1 MADDARR
8 LSELSAVKLAL
19 LARQARQDLDG
30 AGVAG
35 AEPIAVIGMGC
46 RFPGGASD
54 PERFW
59 RLLVNRVDAIG
70 EVPADR
76 WSIDAL
82 YDPDPAAPGKMST
95 RWGGF
100 LRAID
105 GFDPQF
111 FGISPREASRM
122 DPQQRLLLEV
132 AWEALEDAGQTRAA
146 LDGSPTGVFVASYH
160 NDYAAL
166 MTADRRGIDAWTS
179 TGTAHSIVA
188 NRLSYLLNLR
198 GPSLTVDTACSASL
212 VAVHLACRSLRAEE
226 CSLAV
231 AGGVSLMLSPEVT
244 ISLSKWGFMAA
255 DGRCKTFDASAD
267 GFVRGEGGG
276 VVVLK
281 RLSDALADGD
291 RVLGLI
297 RGSAVNQDGRTSVLT
312 APSGVAQAAVIR
324 QALENGKVAAE
335 QVDYVEAHGTGTV
348 LGDPIEVEALG
359 AVYGAPT
366 AGTHPCALGAVK
378 ANIGHLEAAAGIAG
392 LIKALL
398 CLQHGLIPPQ
408 LHFARLNPHLSLAGS
423 RFVIPTEP
431 LPWPRGGRRRFAGVS
446 SFGFGGTNAH
456 VVLEEAPEIAT
467 RPGAERPE
475 PPAVHVLA
483 LSAQTDEALIALADD
498 YCAWLGGDG
507 TPRLA
512 DICYTAAVRRTH
524 HERRLAV
531 VGTSA
536 AEMVRQLAGY
546 RDGRDRA
553 PHRERRP
560 RLAFVFSGQGS
571 QRPGMGRE
579 LLDGRPEFRA
589 ALEECDAAIRH
600 HAGWSVIDE
609 IRADAAHSRM
619 HRTEVAQ
626 PALFALQVALAAVWN
641 EWGVRPD
648 AVAGHSVGEVAAAF
662 VAGALS
668 LDDAARVVVERGRI
682 MERVTGRG
690 RMLAVGL
697 PRGEVEWLLH
707 EELGVA
713 AVNGPA
719 SVVLSGTVAAV
730 EDAARRLGDRGVRS
744 HLLPVDYAFH
754 SFQLEPLRGELA
766 RALAGITPGPVQRPL
781 VSTVTGCPTEG
792 PELGARYWATGI
804 REPVLFAPAVEA
816 LAVGGD
822 TLFVEIGPHPV
833 LGGPILECLG
843 PRADRGQALAS
854 LRRDRGEAAT
864 ILTSL
869 GALYRA
875 GLEVRWDA
883 VYATGGRCVGL
894 PSYPWQRRRC
904 WYTSGAPAT
913 GEGAAPRPSE
923 PALHPL
929 VQRRVPSPAATLY
942 ESRLGAGVP
951 AYLGDHRIQGA
962 VVFPASGYIEMAL
975 AVGAS
980 AAAPALEDLLIVEP
994 LVIAEGEDRI
1004 VQIVVTD
1011 APAGRTIQVHSTTG
1025 TGPATET
1032 RWTLH
1037 ASARLASARPV
1048 AARPLDGCPDEGD
1061 PTVHYARLEES
1072 GLQFGPA
1079 FRGLAALWRGRA
1091 QARGRVSAPAC
1102 IAPELEAHRFHPALM
1117 DACLQVIGVAAGD
1130 AVGGSRLYV
1139 PLGVDRVVLHRAPAE
1154 TLLSEARLRPG
1165 AGDVLVADVRIRDE
1179 AGAPVADLEGVR
1191 LKRVEG
1197 ALVRPATR
1205 ESLFEIRWRPRPRG
1219 VVTPGAPTT
1228 GRWLILG
1235 DRGGLG
1241 AALAARLEAAGDSV
1255 SVIGPDEALDSLGSL
1270 GRLDDDGWRGVV
1282 YLRGLDGEVPAPTGG
1297 LVDEARA
1304 GCEGLL
1310 RLVQALASG
1319 ASGRP
1324 PRLWVVTTAA
1334 QAAGPE
1340 DSLAGLPQASLWGLG
1355 RVVALEHPELR
1366 CVRVDLGAAAAS
1378 GASLEGLLAELRG
1391 PDGEDEI
1398 ALRGGDRF
1406 VARLEAS
1413 AAAGR
1418 PAGPA
1423 ARAASQLEIGRRGI
1437 LDNLEWRPAHR
1448 RHPGRGEVEIEVE
1461 ASGLNFRDVLN
1472 ALGTYPG
1479 DPGPLGSE
1487 CAGRVVAVGAD
1498 VTRLSVGDTVTA
1510 VTPDGGFR
1518 SFVTVPAAL
1527 AAAVPSGLGIEDA
1540 AAVPIAF
1547 LTAQYGLERLA
1558 RMGPGDRV
1566 LVHAAAGGVGL
1577 AAVQLA
1583 QRAGAE
1589 VFATVGSESKRQL
1602 LASRGVRHIMSSRS
1616 LDFAREVME
1625 RTGGRGVDV
1634 VLNSLAGDF
1643 IPASLSA
1650 LAPGGRFVEIGKT
1663 GIWDAERVRRHRED
1677 VSYWTVYLGDLCREE
1692 PALVERML
1700 GGILE
1705 DLAAGRLRPLP
1716 RRTFARSEAAAA
1728 FRFMAQAR
1736 HVGKIVLAGEP
1747 AGDSPLATLRSDAT
1761 YLITGGLGALGVEV
1775 ARWMASRGARHLV
1788 LLGRHGAV
1796 TGRARDVIADL
1807 GRRGVVVDT
1816 VEADVAVMAEMADV
1830 LRSIERRR
1838 PPLRGI
1844 VHAAG
1849 VVGDG
1854 VLLDQSWERFAA
1866 VMKAK
1871 VDGAW
1876 VLHGLTRGADL
1887 DFFVLFSS
1895 AAGVIGSAGQGGY
1908 AAANAVLDAL
1918 AHYRRRLRLPAVSI
1932 AWGRWAIGMAA
1943 AVDDRD
1949 RQRWSRQG
1957 ISEIELE
1964 AGLELL
1970 ERLLGA
1976 PSAQVT
1982 VLPIEWETFLREPG
1996 GPRPLLLELAPRR
2009 GSGRQGAAPSERQ
2022 LEPTLAQRLD
2032 EAPPG
2037 GRRRLLVAHVQDE
2050 AATVLALD
2058 ASQAIGVGQGLR
2070 DLGLDSLMAVE
2081 LRNRLQAS
2089 VGRPLPATLAF
2100 DHPTVEAIADFLA
2113 TELGIPA
2120 AGDRAERRAGRPA
2133 DLAIAARVA
2142 ALTEEEAEA
2151 LLLKELGS
2159 LDEREGERR

>member
-8 LSELSAVKLAL
+8 LTELSAVKLAL

-46 RFPGGASD
+46 RFPGDASD

-76 WSIDAL
+76 WSVDAL

-324 QALENGKVAAE
+324 QALDNGKVAAE

-359 AVYGAPT
+359 AVYGGPT

-398 CLQHGLIPPQ
+398 CLKHGLIPPQ
-408 LHFARLNPHLSLAGS
+408 LHFSRLNPHVSLAGS

-467 RPGAERPE
+467 RPGAERTE
-475 PPAVHVLA
+475 PPAAHVLA
-483 LSAQTDEALIALADD
+483 LSAQSDEALIALADA
-498 YCAWLGGDG
+498 YHTWLGGDG

-524 HERRLAV
+524 HERRVAV

-536 AEMVRQLAGY
+536 AEMVRQLAAY
-546 RDGRDRA
+546 RNGRDRA
-553 PHRERRP
+553 SHRERRP

-571 QRPGMGRE
+571 QRPEMGRE

-589 ALEECDAAIRH
+589 ALEECDAAIRG

-609 IRADAAHSRM
+609 IRTDAAHSRV
-619 HRTEVAQ
+619 HRTEIAQ
-626 PALFALQVALAAVWN
+626 PALFALQVALAALWSA
-641 EWGVRPD
+641 WGARPD
-648 AVAGHSVGEVAAAF
+648 VVAGHSVGEVAAAF

-668 LDDAARVVVERGRI
+668 LNDAARVVVERGRI

-697 PRGEVEWLLH
+697 SRVAVESLLH

-719 SVVLSGTVAAV
+719 SVVLSGTAAAV
-730 EDAARRLGDRGVRS
+730 ADAARRLGERGVRS

-754 SFQLEPLRGELA
+754 SFQLEPLRDELA
-766 RALAGITPGPVQRPL
+766 RTLAGITPGPVQRPL
-781 VSTVTGCPTEG
+781 VSTVTGGPAEG
-792 PELGARYWATGI
+792 PELGPRYWATGM
-804 REPVLFAPAVEA
+804 RMPVLFAPAVEA
-816 LAVGGD
+816 LAAGGD
-822 TLFVEIGPHPV
+822 TVFVEIGPHPV

-843 PRADRGQALAS
+843 PRADRGRALAS
-854 LRRDRGEAAT
+854 LRRDRSESAT

-883 VYATGGRCVGL
+883 VYAAGGRCVGL

-904 WYTSGAPAT
+904 WYTSGAPAI
-913 GEGAAPRPSE
+913 GESAAARPSE

-929 VQRRVPSPAATLY
+929 VQRRVPSPVAVLY
-942 ESRLGAGVP
+942 ESRLGAGAP

-962 VVFPASGYIEMAL
+962 VVFPATGYIEMAL
-975 AVGAS
+975 AVG
-980 AAAPALEDLLIVEP
+980 APALEDLLIVEP
-994 LVIAEGEDRI
+994 LVIAEGEERT

-1025 TGPATET
+1025 AGPATEP

-1037 ASARLASARPV
+1037 ASARLALGGPV
-1048 AARPLDGCPDEGD
+1048 ATRPLDGCPDEAD
-1061 PTVHYARLEES
+1061 PGAHYARLEES

-1079 FRGLAALWRGRA
+1079 FRGLVALWRGRA
-1091 QARGRVSAPAC
+1091 EARGRVSAPAC
-1102 IAPELEAHRFHPALM
+1102 IAAELEAHRFHPALM

-1130 AVGGSRLYV
+1130 SVGGSRLYV

-1179 AGAPVADLEGVR
+1179 AGEPVADLEGVR

-1197 ALVRPATR
+1197 ALVRPAAR
-1205 ESLFEIRWRPRPRG
+1205 ESLFEIRWRPQSRG
-1219 VVTPGAPTT
+1219 VVAPSATTT
-1228 GRWLILG
+1228 GPWLILG
-1235 DRGGLG
+1235 DRAGLG
-1241 AALAARLEAAGDSV
+1241 AALVARLEAAGDSAT
-1255 SVIGPDEALDSLGSL
+1255 VIGPDEALDSLGSL
-1270 GRLDDDGWRGVV
+1270 GRQNGDGWRDVV
-1282 YLRGLDGEVPAPTGG
+1282 YLRGLDGGVPAPTGG
-1297 LVDEARA
+1297 LVDESRA
-1304 GCEGLL
+1304 GCEGLI
-1310 RLVQALASG
+1310 RLVQAVASRS
-1319 ASGRP
+1319 SGRP
-1324 PRLWVVTTAA
+1324 PRLWVVTAAA
-1334 QAAGPE
+1334 QAARPE

-1366 CVRVDLGAAAAS
+1366 CVRIDLGETAAS
-1378 GASLEGLLAELRG
+1378 AASLDGLLAELRR

-1398 ALRGGDRF
+1398 ALRGGERF

-1418 PAGPA
+1418 LAGPA
-1423 ARAASQLEIGRRGI
+1423 AGVASQLEIGQRGL
-1437 LDNLEWRPAHR
+1437 LDNLEWRPSQR
-1448 RHPGRGEVEIEVE
+1448 RHPGPGEVEIEVE

-1479 DPGPLGSE
+1479 DAGPLGSE

-1498 VTRLSVGDTVTA
+1498 VTRLSVGDTVAA

-1527 AAAVPSGLGIEDA
+1527 AAAVPAGIGIEDA

-1547 LTAQYGLERLA
+1547 LTAHYGLERLA

-1589 VFATVGSESKRQL
+1589 VFATVGSASKRRL
-1602 LASRGVRHIMSSRS
+1602 LASLGVRHIMSSRS

-1625 RTGGRGVDV
+1625 RTGGRGIDV

-1643 IPASLSA
+1643 IPASLST
-1650 LAPGGRFVEIGKT
+1650 LAPGGRFVELGKT
-1663 GIWDAERVRRHRED
+1663 GIWDAERVRRHREG

-1692 PALVERML
+1692 PALVETML

-1705 DLAAGRLRPLP
+1705 DLATGRLRPLP
-1716 RRTFARSEAAAA
+1716 RRTFAHSEAAAA

-1736 HVGKIVLAGEP
+1736 HVGKIVLAGAP
-1747 AGDSPLATLRSDAT
+1747 AGDSPITLRPDAT
-1761 YLITGGLGALGVEV
+1761 YLITGALGALGIEV

-1807 GRRGVVVDT
+1807 GRRGVVIDT
-1816 VEADVAVMAEMADV
+1816 VEADVAVAAEMADV
-1830 LRSIERRR
+1830 LRDIERRR
-1838 PPLRGI
+1838 PTLRGI

-1876 VLHGLTRGADL
+1876 VLHGLTRGAAL

-1918 AHYRRRLRLPAVSI
+1918 AHYRRRLQLPAISI
-1932 AWGRWAIGMAA
+1932 AWGRWALGMAA

-1949 RQRWSRQG
+1949 RRRWSRQG

-1970 ERLLGA
+1970 GRLLRA

-1996 GPRPLLLELAPRR
+1996 GPRPLLSELAPRR
-2009 GSGRQGAAPSERQ
+2009 RSGHSGAAPSESR
-2022 LEPTLAQRLD
+2022 LEPTLARRLE

-2058 ASQAIGVGQGLR
+2058 APQAIGVGQGLR

-2113 TELGIPA
+2113 AELGIAA
-2120 AGDRAERRAGRPA
+2120 AGDRAERRDARPA

-2142 ALTEEEAEA
+2142 ALSEEEAEA
-2151 LLLKELGS
+2151 LLLTELGA

>member
-8 LSELSAVKLAL
+8 LTELSAVKLAL

-30 AGVAG
+30 AGVAN

-46 RFPGGASD
+46 RFPGDASD

-76 WSIDAL
+76 WPIDAL
-82 YDPDPAAPGKMST
+82 YDPDPTAPGKMST

-100 LRAID
+100 LRTID

-111 FGISPREASRM
+111 FGISPREAARM

-132 AWEALEDAGQTRAA
+132 AWEALEDAGQTRPG

-166 MTADRRGIDAWTS
+166 MSADRRGIDAWTS

-312 APSGVAQAAVIR
+312 APSGVAQAEVIR

-359 AVYGAPT
+359 AVYGGPA

-378 ANIGHLEAAAGIAG
+378 ASIGHLEAAAGIAG

-408 LHFARLNPHLSLAGS
+408 LHFSRLNPHLSLAGS

-431 LPWPRGGRRRFAGVS
+431 LPWPHGGRRRFAGVS

-456 VVLEEAPEIAT
+456 VVLEEAPEIV
-467 RPGAERPE
+467 GRPE
-475 PPAVHVLA
+475 AGPPGTHVLP
-483 LSAQTDEALIALADD
+483 LSAQTDEALITLADD
-498 YCAWLGGDG
+498 YRAWLEGGG

-536 AEMVRQLAGY
+536 TEMARQLAAY
-546 RDGRDRA
+546 RDGRDA
-553 PHRERRP
+553 TPHRDRRP
-560 RLAFVFSGQGS
+560 RLAFVFTGQGS

-579 LLDGRPEFRA
+579 LFDRRPDFRA
-589 ALEECDAAIRH
+589 ALEECDAAIRR

-609 IRADAAHSRM
+609 IRADAAHSRL

-626 PALFALQVALAAVWN
+626 PAIFALQVALAGLWN
-641 EWGVRPD
+641 GWGVLPD

-662 VAGALS
+662 VAGALG
-668 LDDAARVVVERGRI
+668 LDDAARVVVERGRV
-682 MERVTGRG
+682 MEGVTGRG

-697 PRGEVEWLLH
+697 SREDVEPLLH
-707 EELGVA
+707 GELGVA
-713 AVNGPA
+713 AINAPT
-719 SVVLSGTVAAV
+719 SVVLSGTAAAV
-730 EDAARRLGDRGVRS
+730 EDAARKLGDRGVRS
-744 HLLPVDYAFH
+744 QLLPVDYAFH
-754 SFQLEPLRGELA
+754 SFQLEPLCDELA
-766 RALAGITPGPVQRPL
+766 RALAGIAPGPVRRSL
-781 VSTVTGCPTEG
+781 VSTVFGRPTEG
-792 PELGARYWATGI
+792 PELGPRYWATGI
-804 REPVLFAPAVEA
+804 RAPVLFAPVVEV
-816 LAVGGD
+816 LAAGGD

-843 PRADRGQALAS
+843 PHADRGRALAS
-854 LRRDRGEAAT
+854 LRRDRGESAT

-875 GLEVRWDA
+875 GFEVRWDA
-883 VYATGGRCVGL
+883 VYADGGQCVGL

-904 WYTSGAPAT
+904 WYTSSALAA

-923 PALHPL
+923 PVLHPL
-929 VQRRVPSPAATLY
+929 VQRRVPSPVAALY
-942 ESRLGAGVP
+942 ESRLGAEAP
-951 AYLGDHRIQGA
+951 AYLTDHRIQGA

-975 AVGAS
+975 AVGA
-980 AAAPALEDLLIVEP
+980 PAVEDLLIVEP

-1025 TGPATET
+1025 VGSATEA

-1037 ASARLASARPV
+1037 ASARLAAASSRPV
-1048 AARPLDGCPDEGD
+1048 ADRTLGSCPDDVD
-1061 PTVHYARLEES
+1061 PGAHYAGLEES

-1079 FRGLAALWRGRA
+1079 FRGLTALWAGRGE
-1091 QARGRVSAPAC
+1091 ARGRVSAPAC
-1102 IAPELEAHRFHPALM
+1102 IVSELEAHRFHPALM

-1139 PLGVDRVVLHRAPAE
+1139 PLGVDRIVLHRAPGE
-1154 TLLSEARLRPG
+1154 TLVSEARLRPG
-1165 AGDVLVADVRIRDE
+1165 SGDVLVADVRIRDE
-1179 AGAPVADLEGVR
+1179 AGEPVADLEGVR

-1197 ALVRPATR
+1197 ALVRPASR
-1205 ESLFEIRWRPRPRG
+1205 ESLFEIRWRPQPRG
-1219 VVTPGAPTT
+1219 GAAPSAKVA

-1241 AALAARLEAAGDSV
+1241 AALAPRLEAAGDPATL
-1255 SVIGPDEALDSLGSL
+1255 IGPDEALDALASVGQV
-1270 GRLDDDGWRGVV
+1270 DEAAWRDVV
-1282 YLRGLDGEVPAPTGG
+1282 YLRGLDGEVPAPTGR
-1297 LVDEARA
+1297 LLDETRA

-1310 RLVQALASG
+1310 RLVQALASRT
-1319 ASGRP
+1319 SDRP
-1324 PRLWVVTTAA
+1324 PRLWVVTAAA
-1334 QAAGPE
+1334 QAVRPE
-1340 DSLAGLPQASLWGLG
+1340 DSMVGLPQASLWGLA

-1366 CVRVDLGAAAAS
+1366 CVRIDLDAAAATVD
-1378 GASLEGLLAELRG
+1378 SLDGLLAELQQ

-1398 ALRGGDRF
+1398 ALRGGDRL

-1413 AAAGR
+1413 QAAGQ
-1418 PAGPA
+1418 PVSPPTG
-1423 ARAASQLEIGRRGI
+1423 AASQLEIGRRGI
-1437 LDNLEWRPAHR
+1437 LDNLEWRPSHR
-1448 RHPGRGEVEIEVE
+1448 RPPGPGEVEIEVQ

-1479 DPGPLGSE
+1479 DAGPLGSE
-1487 CAGRVVAVGAD
+1487 CAGRVVAIGAD
-1498 VTRLSVGDTVTA
+1498 VTKLSVGDMVAA
-1510 VTPDGGFR
+1510 VTPHGGFR

-1527 AAAVPSGLGIEDA
+1527 AGAVPPGLGIEDA

-1547 LTAQYGLERLA
+1547 LTAHYGLDRLA
-1558 RMGPGDRV
+1558 CMGPGDRV

-1589 VFATVGSESKRQL
+1589 IFATVGSESKRQL
-1602 LASRGVRHIMSSRS
+1602 LASLGVRHIMSSRS
-1616 LDFAREVME
+1616 LDFVREVME
-1625 RTGGRGVDV
+1625 GTGGRGVDI
-1634 VLNSLAGDF
+1634 VLNSLTGDF
-1643 IPASLSA
+1643 IPASLST
-1650 LAPGGRFVEIGKT
+1650 LAPGGRFVELGKI
-1663 GIWDAERVRRHRED
+1663 GIWDAERVRRHRDD

-1692 PALVERML
+1692 PALVEAML
-1700 GGILE
+1700 GRILE

-1716 RRTFARSEAAAA
+1716 RRTFARSEAVAA

-1736 HVGKIVLAGEP
+1736 HVGKIVLA
-1747 AGDSPLATLRSDAT
+1747 ADSPAAPLRPDAT
-1761 YLITGGLGALGVEV
+1761 YLITGGLGALGIEV
-1775 ARWMASRGARHLV
+1775 ARWMAARGARHLV
-1788 LLGRHGAV
+1788 LLGRHRPVA
-1796 TGRARDVIADL
+1796 GRVRDVLEDL
-1807 GRRGVVVDT
+1807 GRQGVVVDT
-1816 VEADVAVMAEMADV
+1816 VEADVAAVAEMADV
-1830 LRSIERRR
+1830 LRDIERRR

-1849 VVGDG
+1849 IVGDG
-1854 VLLDQSWERFAA
+1854 VLLDQSWERFAE
-1866 VMKAK
+1866 VMKPK
-1871 VDGAW
+1871 GDGAW

-1895 AAGVIGSAGQGGY
+1895 AAGIIGSAGQGAY

-1918 AHYRRRLRLPAVSI
+1918 AHYRRRLHLPAVSI
-1932 AWGRWAIGMAA
+1932 AWGRWAVGMAA
-1943 AVDDRD
+1943 AVADRD
-1949 RQRWSRQG
+1949 RRRWSRQG

-1964 AGLELL
+1964 VGLDLL
-1970 ERLLGA
+1970 GRLLRA
-1976 PSAQVT
+1976 PSPQVT
-1982 VLPIEWETFLREPG
+1982 VLPIDWPTFLREPG
-1996 GPRPLLLELAPRR
+1996 GPRPLLSELAPRR
-2009 GSGRQGAAPSERQ
+2009 RSGRPDAAPPETV
-2022 LEPTLAQRLD
+2022 LEPPLARRLE

-2037 GRRRLLVAHVQDE
+2037 GRRRLLVAHVQHE

-2058 ASQAIGVGQGLR
+2058 APQAIGVGQGLR

-2089 VGRPLPATLAF
+2089 VGRPLPSTLAF
-2100 DHPTVEAIADFLA
+2100 DHPTVGAIADFLA
-2113 TELGIPA
+2113 AELGIPV
-2120 AGDRAERRAGRPA
+2120 AGDRVERRDAHSP
-2133 DLAIAARVA
+2133 DLAIAARVS

-2151 LLLKELGS
+2151 LLLKELGA
-2159 LDEREGERR
+2159 LDERKGERR

>member
-8 LSELSAVKLAL
+8 LTELSAVKLAL

-46 RFPGGASD
+46 RFPGDASD

-212 VAVHLACRSLRAEE
+212 VAVHLACRSLRSEE

-335 QVDYVEAHGTGTV
+335 QVDYIEAHGTGTV

-359 AVYGAPT
+359 AVYGGPT

-408 LHFARLNPHLSLAGS
+408 LHFSRFNPHLSLAGS

-467 RPGAERPE
+467 RPGAEPTE
-475 PPAVHVLA
+475 PPAAHVLA
-483 LSAQTDEALIALADD
+483 LSAQTDEALVALADD
-498 YCAWLGGDG
+498 YCTWLGSHG

-512 DICYTAAVRRTH
+512 DICYTTAVRRTH

-536 AEMVRQLAGY
+536 TEMVRQLAAY

-553 PHRERRP
+553 PRREHRP
-560 RLAFVFSGQGS
+560 RLAFVFSGQGA
-571 QRPGMGRE
+571 QRSGMGRE

-589 ALEECDAAIRH
+589 ALEECDAAIRR

-609 IRADAAHSRM
+609 IRTDAAHSRM
-619 HRTEVAQ
+619 QRTEVAQ
-626 PALFALQVALAAVWN
+626 PVIFALQVGLADLWS

-648 AVAGHSVGEVAAAF
+648 AVVGHSVGEVAAAF

-697 PRGEVEWLLH
+697 SREDVESLLH

-719 SVVLSGTVAAV
+719 SVVLSGTAAAV
-730 EDAARRLGDRGVRS
+730 EDAARRLGERGVRS

-754 SFQLEPLRGELA
+754 SFQLEPLRDELA

-781 VSTVTGCPTEG
+781 VSTVTGRPTEG
-792 PELGARYWATGI
+792 PELGPPHWATGI
-804 REPVLFAPAVEA
+804 RAPVLFAPAVEA
-816 LAVGGD
+816 LAAGGD

-843 PRADRGQALAS
+843 PRADHGRVLAS
-854 LRRDRGEAAT
+854 LRRDRGESAT

-869 GALYRA
+869 GALYSA
-875 GLEVRWDA
+875 GFEVRWDA
-883 VYATGGRCVGL
+883 VYAEGGRCVGL

-904 WYTSGAPAT
+904 WYASVAPT
-913 GEGAAPRPSE
+913 GGQGAASRPSE

-929 VQRRVPSPAATLY
+929 VQRRVPSPVAALY
-942 ESRLGAGVP
+942 ESRLGGAP

-975 AVGAS
+975 AVGAT
-980 AAAPALEDLLIVEP
+980 AAAPALEDLLISEP
-994 LVIAEGEDRI
+994 LVIADGEDRT

-1011 APAGRTIQVHSTTG
+1011 TPAGRTIQVYSTTG
-1025 TGPATET
+1025 AGPATEP

-1037 ASARLASARPV
+1037 ASARLAPTRPV

-1061 PTVHYARLEES
+1061 PGAHYARLEES

-1130 AVGGSRLYV
+1130 AIGGSQLYV
-1139 PLGVDRVVLHRAPAE
+1139 PLGVDRVVLHRAPSE
-1154 TLLSEARLRPG
+1154 TLLSEACLRPG
-1165 AGDVLVADVRIRDE
+1165 AGDVLVADVRILDE
-1179 AGAPVADLEGVR
+1179 AGALVADLEGVR

-1205 ESLFEIRWRPRPRG
+1205 ESLFEIRWRPQPRG
-1219 VVTPGAPTT
+1219 VVAPSGTTT
-1228 GRWLILG
+1228 GHWLVLA
-1235 DRGGLG
+1235 DRAGLG
-1241 AALAARLEAAGDSV
+1241 AALAARLEAAGDSAT
-1255 SVIGPDEALDSLGSL
+1255 VIGPDEALDSLGSL
-1270 GRLDDDGWRGVV
+1270 DRQSGDGWRDVV

-1297 LVDEARA
+1297 LADEARA

-1310 RLVQALASG
+1310 RLVQTLASRS
-1319 ASGRP
+1319 SGRL
-1324 PRLWVVTTAA
+1324 PRLWVVTAAA
-1334 QAAGPE
+1334 QAVGPE

-1366 CVRVDLGAAAAS
+1366 CVRIDLGAASAS
-1378 GASLEGLLAELRG
+1378 GASLEGLLTELRR

-1398 ALRGGDRF
+1398 ALRAGDRF

-1418 PAGPA
+1418 SADHAAG
-1423 ARAASQLEIGRRGI
+1423 AASQLEIGERGI
-1437 LDNLEWRPAHR
+1437 LDNLEWRPSHR
-1448 RHPGRGEVEIEVE
+1448 RHPGPGEVEIEVE

-1472 ALGTYPG
+1472 ALGAYPG
-1479 DPGPLGSE
+1479 DAGPLGSE

-1498 VTRLSVGDTVTA
+1498 VTKLSIGDSVVA

-1527 AAAVPSGLGIEDA
+1527 AGAVPSGLGIEDA

-1547 LTAQYGLERLA
+1547 LTAHYGLERLA

-1602 LASRGVRHIMSSRS
+1602 LASLGVRHIMSSRS

-1625 RTGGRGVDV
+1625 RTGGRGVDI

-1643 IPASLSA
+1643 IPASLSTLTA
-1650 LAPGGRFVEIGKT
+1650 GGRFVELGKT

-1677 VSYWTVYLGDLCREE
+1677 VAYWTVYLGDLCREE
-1692 PALVERML
+1692 PALVETML
-1700 GGILE
+1700 GGILG

-1736 HVGKIVLAGEP
+1736 HVGKIVLAGDP
-1747 AGDSPLATLRSDAT
+1747 AGDSPITLRPDAT
-1761 YLITGGLGALGVEV
+1761 YLITGGLGALGIEV

-1807 GRRGVVVDT
+1807 GRQGVVIDT
-1816 VEADVAVMAEMADV
+1816 VEADVANTAEMADV
-1830 LRSIERRR
+1830 LRGIERRR

-1866 VMKAK
+1866 TMKAK

-1918 AHYRRRLRLPAVSI
+1918 AHYRRRLQLPAVSI

-1949 RQRWSRQG
+1949 RRRWSRQG

-1970 ERLLGA
+1970 GRLLRA
-1976 PSAQVT
+1976 PSAQIT
-1982 VLPIEWETFLREPG
+1982 VLPVEWETFLREPG
-1996 GPRPLLLELAPRR
+1996 GPRPLLSELASRRR
-2009 GSGRQGAAPSERQ
+2009 GGRPTAAAEGRPES
-2022 LEPTLAQRLD
+2022 TLARRLE

-2037 GRRRLLVAHVQDE
+2037 GRRRLLVAHVRDE

-2058 ASQAIGVGQGLR
+2058 APQAVGVGQGLR

-2113 TELGIPA
+2113 AELGIPA
-2120 AGDRAERRAGRPA
+2120 VGDQGERRDARSA
-2133 DLAIAARVA
+2133 DPTIAARVA

-2151 LLLKELGS
+2151 LLLTELGA

>member
-8 LSELSAVKLAL
+8 LTELSAVKLAL

-46 RFPGGASD
+46 RFPGDASD

-359 AVYGAPT
+359 VVYGGPT

-398 CLQHGLIPPQ
+398 CLRHGLIPPQ
-408 LHFARLNPHLSLAGS
+408 LHFSRLNPHLSLAGS

-467 RPGAERPE
+467 RPGAEPTE
-475 PPAVHVLA
+475 PPAAHVLA

-498 YCAWLGGDG
+498 YHAWLGDDG

-536 AEMVRQLAGY
+536 AEMVRQLAAY

-589 ALEECDAAIRH
+589 ALEECDAAIRRY
-600 HAGWSVIDE
+600 AGWSVIDE
-609 IRADAAHSRM
+609 IRADAAHSRV

-626 PALFALQVALAAVWN
+626 PVLFALQAALAALWS

-648 AVAGHSVGEVAAAF
+648 AVAGHSVGEVAAVF

-697 PRGEVEWLLH
+697 SREAVESLLH

-719 SVVLSGTVAAV
+719 SVVLSGTAAAV
-730 EDAARRLGDRGVRS
+730 EDAARRLGERGVRS

-754 SFQLEPLRGELA
+754 SFQLEPLRDELT
-766 RALAGITPGPVQRPL
+766 RALAGITPGPVERSL
-781 VSTVTGCPTEG
+781 VSTVTGRPAEG
-792 PELGARYWATGI
+792 PELRPRYWATGI

-816 LAVGGD
+816 LAAGGD

-843 PRADRGQALAS
+843 PRAEPGQVLAS

-864 ILTSL
+864 ILTTL
-869 GALYRA
+869 GAIYRA
-875 GLEVRWDA
+875 GLDVRWDA
-883 VYATGGRCVGL
+883 VYAAGGRCVGL

-929 VQRRVPSPAATLY
+929 VQRRVPSPVAALY
-942 ESRLGAGVP
+942 ESRLGAGAP

-962 VVFPASGYIEMAL
+962 VVFPASGYIELAL
-975 AVGAS
+975 AVGATP
-980 AAAPALEDLLIVEP
+980 AAPAVEDLVMFEP
-994 LVIAEGEDRI
+994 LVIAEDDERI

-1025 TGPATET
+1025 AGPATEP

-1037 ASARLASARPV
+1037 ASARLAPARPV
-1048 AARPLDGCPDEGD
+1048 AARPLDGCPDEDDAGA
-1061 PTVHYARLEES
+1061 HYARLEES

-1091 QARGRVSAPAC
+1091 EARGRVSAPAC
-1102 IAPELEAHRFHPALM
+1102 IASELEAHRFHPALM

-1139 PLGVDRVVLHRAPAE
+1139 PLGVDRVVLHRAPPE

-1165 AGDVLVADVRIRDE
+1165 GGDVLVADVRISDE
-1179 AGAPVADLEGVR
+1179 AGEPVADLEGVR

-1197 ALVRPATR
+1197 ALVRPAAP
-1205 ESLFEIRWRPRPRG
+1205 EALFEVRWRPQPRG
-1219 VVTPGAPTT
+1219 GVAPSAEVAR
-1228 GRWLILG
+1228 RWLILG

-1241 AALAARLEAAGDSV
+1241 AALAARLEAAGDPAT
-1255 SVIGPDEALDSLGSL
+1255 VIGPDAALDSLGSL
-1270 GRLDDDGWRGVV
+1270 GRLGDDGSRDVV

-1297 LVDEARA
+1297 LVDATRA

-1310 RLVQALASG
+1310 RLVQALASRSG
-1319 ASGRP
+1319 GRP
-1324 PRLWVVTTAA
+1324 PRLWVVTAAA
-1334 QAAGPE
+1334 QAARPE

-1366 CVRVDLGAAAAS
+1366 CVRIDLDAAAAS
-1378 GASLEGLLAELRG
+1378 GTSLDGLLAELRQ

-1398 ALRGGDRF
+1398 ALRGGERF

-1413 AAAGR
+1413 AAAGW

-1423 ARAASQLEIGRRGI
+1423 AGVASGLEIGQRGI
-1437 LDNLEWRPAHR
+1437 LDNLEWRPSPR
-1448 RHPGRGEVEIEVE
+1448 RHPGPGEVEIEVA

-1479 DPGPLGSE
+1479 DAGPLGSE
-1487 CAGRVVAVGAD
+1487 CAGRVVAVGAA
-1498 VTRLSVGDTVTA
+1498 VTKLSVGDTVAA

-1527 AAAVPSGLGIEDA
+1527 AGAVPSGLGIEDA

-1547 LTAQYGLERLA
+1547 LTAHYGLERLA

-1602 LASRGVRHIMSSRS
+1602 LASLGVRHIMSSRS

-1625 RTGGRGVDV
+1625 RTSGRGVDV

-1643 IPASLSA
+1643 IPACLST
-1650 LAPGGRFVEIGKT
+1650 LAPGGRFVELGKT

-1692 PALVERML
+1692 PALVETML

-1736 HVGKIVLAGEP
+1736 HVGKIVLAGDP
-1747 AGDSPLATLRSDAT
+1747 AGDSPIATLRPDAT
-1761 YLITGGLGALGVEV
+1761 YLITGGLGALGIEV
-1775 ARWMASRGARHLV
+1775 ARWMADRGARHLV

-1796 TGRARDVIADL
+1796 TDRARDVIADL
-1807 GRRGVVVDT
+1807 GRRGVLIDT
-1816 VEADVAVMAEMADV
+1816 VEADVAVAAEMADV
-1830 LRSIERRR
+1830 LRDIERRR

-1849 VVGDG
+1849 VVEDG

-1876 VLHGLTRGADL
+1876 VLHGLTGGADL

-1918 AHYRRRLRLPAVSI
+1918 AHYRRRLQLPAVSI

-1949 RQRWSRQG
+1949 RRRWARQG

-1970 ERLLGA
+1970 GRLLRA
-1976 PSAQVT
+1976 PGAQVT

-1996 GPRPLLLELAPRR
+1996 GPRPLLSELAPRR
-2009 GSGRQGAAPSERQ
+2009 RSGRPNAAPEGRP
-2022 LEPTLAQRLD
+2022 EPTLARRL
-2032 EAPPG
+2032 EAAPPG

-2058 ASQAIGVGQGLR
+2058 APQAIGIGQGLR

-2113 TELGIPA
+2113 AELGIPA
-2120 AGDRAERRAGRPA
+2120 AGDRVERRDARPA

-2151 LLLKELGS
+2151 LLLKELGA